1 MPSKPGKRKLAR
13 VYHQIPKPPPGTEV
27 VGYVRYSSEMQD
39 TDSIVTQEREI
50 MVDAHKDGW
59 VVAHFYEEP
68 EQSAKYEEV
77 SKRPVFSRMLEDA
90 RTGKI
95 KAIICYRNNR
105 WSRNSGITHTTLDQL
120 RRLGVWWQTVDQGF
134 TINNIQEAG
143 PGIFHAIDT
152 KMSESY
158 IIELSKTTAD
168 GKLTRALNGFH
179 ASHVPFGYLPPDY
192 PQRPPT
198 APANWT
204 PDPAPVRPDYEG
216 DWKGL
221 QLIADLRLKKY
232 SAREIAHALNQA
244 GFRSTGRKHHGPV
257 HKVTGEHTAPMKRL
271 FNEDSVRYILINPF
285 YREFEPGCGK
295 GTVTTSDGQ
304 QVKGL
309 HEAAFDWETWHKLDE
324 VASELY
330 RGSNA
335 TATAR
340 FAYPF
345 GGVITCSVCRELM
358 RCMKMRGE
366 YTVRTYYTC
375 FTQNRG
381 LPCSASVRSTPG
393 HIVEEVFG
401 DLLRR
406 YQLGDSWRTD
416 LLHLL
421 EQQTTSNY
429 WEEIESTRR
438 NFEAEKKKLN
448 VMFRAGG
455 IETEE
460 YEREMQGVNAR
471 LAQLP
476 KPEERE
482 RYKARALEAGEVLA
496 SLSECWDAAQRDQNF
511 ALLGEYVNS
520 MLRAGGLIWH
530 AEKRAI
536 QALRPHPEY
545 VPVLL
550 LVMGKE
556 WKQDGEYLVCE
567 QPMEYRAAEKKWPMT
582 PEQGQQIEQLHN
594 QGMSVR
600 GIAEALGIGRMTVQR
615 YLKWCEGSQE

>member
-1 MPSKPGKRKLAR
+1 
-13 VYHQIPKPPPGTEV
+13 V

-39 TDSIVTQEREI
+39 TGSIVTQEREI
-50 MVDAHKDGW
+50 TADAHKEGW
-59 VVAHFYEEP
+59 IMAHFYEEP
-68 EQSAKYEEV
+68 EQS
-77 SKRPVFSRMLEDA
+77 
-90 RTGKI
+90 
-95 KAIICYRNNR
+95 
-105 WSRNSGITHTTLDQL
+105 
-120 RRLGVWWQTVDQGF
+120 
-134 TINNIQEAG
+134 
-143 PGIFHAIDT
+143 
-152 KMSESY
+152 ESY
-158 IIELSKTTAD
+158 IVELSKTTAD

-192 PQRPPT
+192 PPRPST

-204 PDPAPVRPDYEG
+204 PDLAPVRPDYEG

-257 HKVTGEHTAPMKRL
+257 HKVMGEHTAPMKRL
-271 FNEDSVRYILINPF
+271 FNEDSVRYILINSF

-295 GTVTTSDGQ
+295 GTVTTSDGRL
-304 QVKGL
+304 VKGL

-324 VASELY
+324 VAKELY
-330 RGSNA
+330 RGGNA

-358 RCMKMRGE
+358 RCMKMKRE
-366 YTVRTYYTC
+366 NTVRTYYTC

-381 LPCSASVRSTPG
+381 LPCSAPVRSTPG
-393 HIVEEVFG
+393 HIVEDVFG
-401 DLLRR
+401 NLLRR
-406 YQLGDSWRTD
+406 YQLDDSWRSD

-421 EQQTTSNY
+421 EQQTTGNY
-429 WEEIESTRR
+429 WEEIEKTRR
-438 NFEAEKKKLN
+438 NLEAEKKKLN

-460 YEREMQGVNAR
+460 YEREMQGVNAQ

-476 KPEERE
+476 RPEERE
-482 RYKARALEAGEVLA
+482 RYKARALEAGEILA
-496 SLSECWDAAQRDQNF
+496 SLSECWDAAQRDENF
-511 ALLGEYVNS
+511 SLMGEYVNS
-520 MLRAGGLIWH
+520 MLRAGGLVWD

-545 VPVLL
+545 MPILL

-556 WKQDGEYLVCE
+556 WKQDGEYLICE
-567 QPMEYRAAEKKWPMT
+567 QPVGYDDEKKWAIT
-582 PEQGQQIEQLHN
+582 PEQRRQIEQLHN
-594 QGMSVR
+594 QGLSVR
-600 GIAEALGIGRMTVQR
+600 RIAEALGIGRMTVQR
-615 YLKWCEGSQE
+615 YLKWSEVVAVSSSGYDATFL